1 MVCGVHA
8 ATGSGVDS
16 DFLKKQTYDSNSGN
30 VQFGGIFM
38 ADKEATPIKNNSGSD
53 SAGILAFKNSD
64 VATRDAIEATPETLR
79 LRSARE
85 KQLLEQC
92 QLLLGFGNSRVSI
105 NS

>member
-8 ATGSGVDS
+8 TTGSGVDS
-16 DFLKKQTYDSNSGN
+16 EFLKKQAGEANSGN
-30 VQFGGIFM
+30 VKFGGIFM
-38 ADKEATPIKNNSGSD
+38 ADKEAAPVKNNSGSD

-64 VATRDAIEATPETLR
+64 VVTHDAIEATPEALR
-79 LRSARE
+79 SRSARE